1 VSSEGKE
8 GCSAQLVTGER
19 LTYMP
24 GQIADSWQSRTLV
37 LWDVDHTLMETG
49 GVGFELFR
57 AAFEQATGE
66 ALEHAAE
73 VTGRTEP
80 AIFRGTLALQNIP
93 YSRALYERYAAL
105 LTAGYAAG
113 ASEMARRGRALPGA
127 AEAIAALAR
136 TGRVVQSVLT
146 GNLRPVAETKLQT
159 FGLDGGLDLGVGAY
173 GTDDDVRAHLVPV
186 ARRRAGGKYQID
198 FPAGE
203 TVLIGD
209 SPSDVQAA
217 LDSGARVV
225 AVASGKS
232 TPDELRHAGATVV
245 LSSLH
250 DTQTVVRV
258 VLNADPR
265 E

>member
-1 VSSEGKE
+1 VG
-8 GCSAQLVTGER
+8 V
-19 LTYMP
+19 
-24 GQIADSWQSRTLV
+24 WTLV

-57 AAFEQATGE
+57 AAFEQATGQE
-66 ALEHAAE
+66 LEHPAE

-80 AIFRGTLALQNIP
+80 AIFRETVELQNIP
-93 YSRALYERYAAL
+93 YSPALYDRYAEL
-105 LTAGYAAG
+105 LAAGYVAG
-113 ASEMARRGRALPGA
+113 AGEMARRGRALPGA

-136 TGRVVQSVLT
+136 TGKVIQSVLT
-146 GNLRPVAETKLQT
+146 GNLRPVAETKLRT

-173 GTDDDVRAHLVPV
+173 GTDDDVRAHVVPV
-186 ARRRAGGKYQID
+186 ARRRVAEKYQIG
-198 FPAGE
+198 FPAGD

-217 LDSGARVV
+217 LDSGARIV

-245 LSSLH
+245 LPSLH
-250 DTQTVVRV
+250 DAQTVVRA
-258 VLNADPR
+258 VLNSDRKA
-265 E
+265 

>member
-1 VSSEGKE
+1 MGV
-8 GCSAQLVTGER
+8 Q
-19 LTYMP
+19 
-24 GQIADSWQSRTLV
+24 TLV

-57 AAFEQATGE
+57 AAFEQASGRK
-66 ALEHAAE
+66 LVHAAE

-80 AIFRGTLALQNIP
+80 AIFHETVELQGIP
-93 YSRALYERYAAL
+93 YGPALFDRYAAL
-105 LTAGYAAG
+105 LAAGYV
-113 ASEMARRGRALPGA
+113 ASSDEMARRGRALPGA
-127 AEAIAALAR
+127 AEAIAALAS

-186 ARRRAGGKYQID
+186 ARRRAAEKYQTD
-198 FPAGE
+198 FPAGA

-209 SPSDVQAA
+209 TPSDVQAA
-217 LDSGARVV
+217 RHSGARIV

-232 TPDELRHAGATVV
+232 APEELHHAGAVVV
-245 LSSLH
+245 LPSL
-250 DTQTVVRV
+250 DDNQAVVRA
-258 VLNADPR
+258 VLDSDGQA
-265 E
+265 